1 MSNQLIHII
10 PSICM
15 TVLTLVAQKSAP
27 ASEQQFEE
35 DCINAINHLKQ
46 KIQASG
52 ALVSST
58 RLYEEPSPNNPFKEG
73 ISISLILGT
82 RDPADPANLKN
93 NQLMNSTPTQI
104 HLAES
109 VFDDC
114 PEVVSLGFLM
124 SRTSWTTRIFR
135 TVDQTAIP
143 GRCIA
148 AARGIEWPEW
158 GSYSCP

>member
-10 PSICM
+10 PSIFM
-15 TVLTLVAQKSAP
+15 TVLTLVAQKSTP
-27 ASEQQFEE
+27 ASEQQVEE
-35 DCINAINHLKQ
+35 DCIKAINHLEQ

-104 HLAES
+104 YLAES
-109 VFDDC
+109 VFEDC

>member
-10 PSICM
+10 PSIFM

-104 HLAES
+104 YLAES
-109 VFDDC
+109 VFEDC

-158 GSYSCP
+158 GSYNCP